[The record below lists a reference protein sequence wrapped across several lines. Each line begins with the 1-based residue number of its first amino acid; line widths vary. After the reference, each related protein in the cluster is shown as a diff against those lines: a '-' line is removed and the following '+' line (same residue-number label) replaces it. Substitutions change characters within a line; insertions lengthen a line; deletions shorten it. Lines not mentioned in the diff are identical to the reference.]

1 MGVDTS
7 RTASLPL
14 ASSLLGRPLTV
25 TCDEQVSDAR
35 EAMELLDTCA
45 TTILVIAHELPHLF
59 GLDILQDERFSLSL
73 QIAGE

>member
-1 MGVDTS
+1 
-7 RTASLPL
+7 
-14 ASSLLGRPLTV
+14 
-25 TCDEQVSDAR
+25 
-35 EAMELLDTCA
+35 MELLDTCA